1 MHAQL
6 ATQGEELQRIK
17 MELASEKFHKLE
29 TSLSPS
35 HCAIVTLPSTR
46 EKLAQQVKDTLP
58 TSLTSYKTTSTV
70 VTIRGKQEKPV
81 GKPSTKP
88 ATSPLAERERHHSS
102 QVRNL

>member
-17 MELASEKFHKLE
+17 MELAAEKFHKLGH
-29 TSLSPS
+29 THTHTHCFMWSPP
-35 HCAIVTLPSTR
+35 LTR

-70 VTIRGKQEKPV
+70 VTIRGKQEKHV
-81 GKPSTKP
+81 GKPGSKP
-88 ATSPLAERERHHSS
+88 VTSPLAETQKPSI
-102 QVRNL
+102 QVSVQ